1 VSEQKVPGYRKTER
15 ERKSNTV
22 TVMVLGGGKRVSHL
36 TSCAAKAVS
45 FVSLAAI
52 IFSLRLP
59 DEPSGEYKS
68 SGERKERGKCI
79 GQLNLETRKF
89 LPFGS
94 LEIPAGDGNKGIQTA
109 ECIGKSNLELREFP
123 PFGSKGIPT
132 RNKNKGTQMAECVGK
147 SNLEL
152 RKFLPVRSKEI
163 PARNRNKGTQMA
175 ECVRKSSLELGKS
188 PPVGDEEI
196 SAKNGTRTTRFPR
209 GGGKGVDGHPNPVT
223 ALGQHWGGAGR
234 YPIPGNSLQD
244 PRQDPP
250 VVGRGGVTPL
260 PGGSLGAVL
269 M

>member
-1 VSEQKVPGYRKTER
+1 MKPIKILKESNLRGQHINPGINTSCMFYSCSNNLPALGETVTYLLYVMHAVTIEVLSRSKRCQAIGKRRER
-15 ERKSNTV
+15 ESNTV

-59 DEPSGEYKS
+59 DEPSGEDKP

-79 GQLNLETRKF
+79 GQLKLETRKF

-123 PFGSKGIPT
+123 PFGSKEIPP
-132 RNKNKGTQMAECVGK
+132 RNKNKGRQMAECVGK

-152 RKFLPVRSKEI
+152 RKFLPVRSK
-163 PARNRNKGTQMA
+163 
-175 ECVRKSSLELGKS
+175 
-188 PPVGDEEI
+188 
-196 SAKNGTRTTRFPR
+196 
-209 GGGKGVDGHPNPVT
+209 
-223 ALGQHWGGAGR
+223 
-234 YPIPGNSLQD
+234 
-244 PRQDPP
+244 
-250 VVGRGGVTPL
+250 
-260 PGGSLGAVL
+260 
-269 M
+269 